1 MVEYK
6 AEFLLCI
13 GDSGYGQTGECKKP
27 LLLPVQGVG
36 KVLRMDTQE
45 KENN

>member
-13 GDSGYGQTGECKKP
+13 GDSGYGHTGERKQLKS
-27 LLLPVQGVG
+27 QGKDFSKG
-36 KVLRMDTQE
+36 FNWQI
-45 KENN
+45 